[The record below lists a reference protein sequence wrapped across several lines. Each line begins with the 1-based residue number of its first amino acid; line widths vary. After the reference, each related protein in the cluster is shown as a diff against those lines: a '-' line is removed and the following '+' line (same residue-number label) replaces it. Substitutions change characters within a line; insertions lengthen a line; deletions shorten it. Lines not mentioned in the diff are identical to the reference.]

1 MFCVTAGAITK
12 MAAKKAKKSAITGLG
27 RPEGFI
33 DDWAKGAIR
42 AVVKSARA
50 TPKTTR
56 AGRQERRHATRKV
69 LEMRKD
75 ARAVV
80 PRAEKLA
87 RREAQQPHLEKQYP
101 KLKGKGSKK
110 VKSYY
115 ETKSMVNDLTIGD
128 NPINELSKYTAERIG
143 IKQKGF
149 NKAYS
154 AERTKAANKFATAR
168 KTSAKNVKKKER

>member
-1 MFCVTAGAITK
+1 
-12 MAAKKAKKSAITGLG
+12 MAAKKAKKSAITNLA

-80 PRAEKLA
+80 PAAERHA
-87 RREAQQPHLEKQYP
+87 RMSAEQTHLNKQYP
-101 KLKGKGSKK
+101 KLRGKGANK
-110 VKSYY
+110 VKSRY
-115 ETKSMVNDLTIGD
+115 ELKSMVNDLELGD
-128 NPINELSKYTAERIG
+128 EPLNELSKYTAERIG

-168 KTSAKNVKKKER
+168 KTSTKKNVKKDGK